1 MPLLACP
8 AVFSGSRSHALLDKP
23 AVAPFFTAMNFDRET
38 IDASY
43 RYCRRMSR
51 RAGSSF
57 HAGFLLLPAEKRRAM
72 WALYAFMRHTDDLAD
87 GPSCRRPLNEDGP
100 SDDRS
105 PRDALAAWR
114 AALERELCE
123 RGERGEGRGEREH
136 SSADNSSFIIHH
148 SSLLPAL
155 ADTVRR
161 FRIPAEHLHAV
172 IDGVEMDLDERR
184 YETFDDLCQYCER
197 VASAVGMAC
206 IHIWG
211 FRGPEAF
218 GPARAAG
225 VALQMTNILR
235 DLKEDAAAGRIYL
248 PLADLRE
255 CGYSTDDLLA
265 GVAGERFRRL
275 IAFEVA
281 RAERLYADAAELLE
295 LLEPAGRRMF
305 GITVATYRALLRKIA
320 GNPEIVLQRRVRL
333 GRAEKLRLVARWAL
347 LPPRKA
353 DLL

>member
-1 MPLLACP
+1 
-8 AVFSGSRSHALLDKP
+8 
-23 AVAPFFTAMNFDRET
+23 MNLDRET

-51 RAGSSF
+51 RAGSNF

-87 GPSCRRPLNEDGP
+87 GPT
-100 SDDRS
+100 DDRS

-114 AALERELCE
+114 SALELALNAPRLRS
-123 RGERGEGRGEREH
+123 RGEPIERREKGEEGREKRD

-155 ADTVRR
+155 ADVVRR
-161 FRIPAEHLHAV
+161 FRIPPEHLHAV
-172 IDGVEMDLDERR
+172 IDGVEMDLDGRR
-184 YETFDDLCQYCER
+184 YETFDELRQYCER
-197 VASAVGMAC
+197 VASSVGLAC

-265 GVAGERFRRL
+265 SAAGERFRRL

-281 RAERLYADAAELLE
+281 RAERLYTEAAELLE
-295 LLEPAGRRMF
+295 LLEPAGQRIF

>member
-1 MPLLACP
+1 MN
-8 AVFSGSRSHALLDKP
+8 LDRK
-23 AVAPFFTAMNFDRET
+23 T

-51 RAGSSF
+51 RTGSSF

-87 GPSCRRPLNEDGP
+87 GPTAEY
-100 SDDRS
+100 S

-114 AALERELCE
+114 AALERELLGGREKREEGREKREE
-123 RGERGEGRGEREH
+123 RGEKGQ

-155 ADTVRR
+155 ADAVRR
-161 FRIPAEHLHAV
+161 FRIPAEHLRAV
-172 IDGVEMDLDERR
+172 IDGVEMDLDGRR
-184 YETFDDLCQYCER
+184 YETFDDLRQYCER
-197 VASAVGMAC
+197 VASAVGLAC
-206 IHIWG
+206 IHVWG

-218 GPARAAG
+218 EPARAAG

-235 DLKEDAAAGRIYL
+235 DLKEDAAAGRVYL

-255 CGYSTDDLLA
+255 CGYSVDDLRA
-265 GVAGERFRRL
+265 GVADGRFRRL

-281 RAERLYADAAELLE
+281 RAERLYAEAAVLLE
-295 LLEPAGRRMF
+295 LLEPAGRRIF
-305 GITVATYRALLRKIA
+305 GITTATYRAILRQIA
-320 GNPEIVLQRRVRL
+320 SNPEIVLQRRVRL
-333 GRAEKLRLVARWAL
+333 GRWKKLRLVARWAL

-353 DLL
+353 DLI

>member
-1 MPLLACP
+1 
-8 AVFSGSRSHALLDKP
+8 
-23 AVAPFFTAMNFDRET
+23 MNLDRET

-87 GPSCRRPLNEDGP
+87 GPSCRRPLNENGP
-100 SDDRS
+100 TDDRS

-114 AALERELCE
+114 SALELALNAPRLRSRGGPRAKRE
-123 RGERGEGRGEREH
+123 EGREKR
-136 SSADNSSFIIHH
+136 DSSFIIHH

-155 ADTVRR
+155 ADAVRR
-161 FRIPAEHLHAV
+161 FQIPAEHLHAV
-172 IDGVEMDLDERR
+172 IDGVEMDLDCRR
-184 YETFDDLCQYCER
+184 YETFDDLRQYCER

-255 CGYSTDDLLA
+255 CGYSVDDLLA
-265 GVAGERFRRL
+265 GAAGERFRRL

-281 RAERLYADAAELLE
+281 RAERLYTEAAELLE
-295 LLEPAGRRMF
+295 LLEPAGRRIF

>member
-1 MPLLACP
+1 
-8 AVFSGSRSHALLDKP
+8 
-23 AVAPFFTAMNFDRET
+23 MNLDRET

-43 RYCRRMSR
+43 CYCRRMSR
-51 RAGSSF
+51 RAGSNF

-87 GPSCRRPLNEDGP
+87 GPSYRRPLNEDGP
-100 SDDRS
+100 TDDRS

-114 AALERELCE
+114 SALELALNAPRLRS
-123 RGERGEGRGEREH
+123 RGEERREKSEGRGEKRD
-136 SSADNSSFIIHH
+136 SSADNSSFIIHN

-161 FRIPAEHLHAV
+161 FRIPPEHLHAV

-184 YETFDDLCQYCER
+184 YETFDDLRQYCER
-197 VASAVGMAC
+197 VASSVGLAC

-265 GVAGERFRRL
+265 GAAGGRFRRL

-281 RAERLYADAAELLE
+281 RAERLYTEAAELLE

-305 GITVATYRALLRKIA
+305 GITVATYRALLQKIA